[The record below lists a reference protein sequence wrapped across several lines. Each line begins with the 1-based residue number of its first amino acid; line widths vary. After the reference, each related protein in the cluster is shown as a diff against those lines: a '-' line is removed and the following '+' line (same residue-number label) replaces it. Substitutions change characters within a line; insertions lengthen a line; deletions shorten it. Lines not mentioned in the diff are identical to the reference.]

1 MVASGGCIRL
11 LAACVQQPQAA
22 CASQANESRRHALQE
37 GQLCRPGRSKMC
49 SWKGRRGKPTE
60 MKLLVQW
67 RKRLHCLSA
76 LSALKVLQSTGAA
89 VSGLTNKVED
99 CQTEN
104 IFECRANISQ
114 MDIASAAEG
123 WRTFR

>member
-11 LAACVQQPQAA
+11 LAACVQQPQAT

-67 RKRLHCLSA
+67 RKRLSLPLSTVCI
-76 LSALKVLQSTGAA
+76 KGAT
-89 VSGLTNKVED
+89 VD
-99 CQTEN
+99 
-104 IFECRANISQ
+104 
-114 MDIASAAEG
+114 
-123 WRTFR
+123 WRCCVRIDK